1 MEMEKGRNALKA
13 AAQVKLALAIM
24 KEAINGLDGQDSSVW
39 IRLHYWTFT
48 IINNYSSS
56 EIHL

>member
-24 KEAINGLDGQDSSVW
+24 KEAINGLEW
-39 IRLHYWTFT
+39 IGRPG
-48 IINNYSSS
+48 
-56 EIHL
+56 